1 MMSLRI
7 ILAITWRSIIIVM
20 IEELDID
27 DTVEMNTTDL
37 KTLMEEHIKDQYNEF
52 WSDPCWSNP
61 E

>member
-1 MMSLRI
+1 M
-7 ILAITWRSIIIVM
+7 T

-52 WSDPCWSNP
+52 WSDPCWSNV